1 LAEEYTTTIFSFFI
15 NKLNN
20 LQDLLVNNGLLMPPF
35 LANVIPSY
43 MYDLIRDELQKEENK
58 KFKYETG
65 IMDQRIENYWN
76 AYCRASK
83 K

>member
-1 LAEEYTTTIFSFFI
+1 
-15 NKLNN
+15 
-20 LQDLLVNNGLLMPPF
+20 MPPF

>member
-1 LAEEYTTTIFSFFI
+1 
-15 NKLNN
+15 
-20 LQDLLVNNGLLMPPF
+20 MPPF

-43 MYDLIRDELQKEENK
+43 MYDLIRDELQKEENQ
-58 KFKYETG
+58 KFKYETMVG
-65 IMDQRIENYWN
+65 IMDQRIFHYWN